1 MTYISS
7 YKDQDWLLPTSIKQ
21 MISDKH
27 MCFFVEEFVDSLD
40 FTNFDMIYEG
50 AGHPAYHP
58 RIIMKIIIQG
68 MLSKERSSRK
78 LSSACRENLVFMYLA
93 EKVQPNFRTIARF
106 RKNNGKFI
114 KEVFKETIDL
124 ASENGLVDLNLIC
137 TDGSKIKANSS
148 KKMCLK
154 NEQIERL
161 DLIIDKMI
169 EEDIQQ
175 DEIDKEIYG
184 EKEENITNIEI
195 KNLKGIVKSYRKIK
209 DKEKLKENCKKA
221 IEEFDKD
228 SQIKRVSL
236 SDPECRMMKNKKG
249 VFELDYN
256 TQFTVDSK
264 NQIIIAN
271 DVCQDRDDSHQLQPQ
286 IKNVKENVELKKDT
300 KVAVD
305 CNYNNGENLK
315 FLEEERLDGYAPTA
329 AQTQELDDKKQIIED
344 NYEYDWERDEI
355 IIEGKRLRYYKD
367 WMERKGRKQ
376 RVYKSEDGKIIKK
389 VIEFFRERLRM
400 KKKMETKEGKN
411 IYGLR
416 KTIVEPVIGNI
427 KYNLGFNEF
436 LIKGLDGAK
445 LELNLASITHNLK
458 KIWIARGKLSINNKN
473 IIFDLIIN
481 NHQMYCDPACLVR
494 RQFLLKLSF
503 SEHPKNKRL
512 CKPHTLVCGAF
523 YFFDIKNSKSSIN
536 LYP

>member
-7 YKDQDWLLPTSIKQ
+7 YKGQDWLLPTSIKQ
-21 MISDKH
+21 MIPENHIS
-27 MCFFVEEFVDSLD
+27 FFVEEFVESLD
-40 FTNFDMIYEG
+40 FSGFDMVYDG

-78 LSSACRENLVFMYLA
+78 LAGACRENFVFMYLA

-154 NEQIERL
+154 KEQIERL
-161 DLIIDKMI
+161 DSIIDKMV
-169 EEDIQQ
+169 EEDIKQ

-184 EKEENITNIEI
+184 EKEENITDIEM
-195 KNLKGIVKSYRKIK
+195 KNLRGIVKSYREVK

-264 NQIIIAN
+264 NQIILAN
-271 DVCQDRDDSHQLQPQ
+271 DVCQDRTDTFQLQPQ
-286 IKNVKENVELKKDT
+286 IKNVNENIKLKEDT
-300 KVAVD
+300 KIAAD

-315 FLEEERLDGYAPTA
+315 FLEEERLDGYIPTIS
-329 AQTQELDDKKQIIED
+329 QVQRLDDRKQKKED
-344 NYEYDWERDEI
+344 EYEYNWDKDEI
-355 IIEGKRLRYYKD
+355 ILNGTRLKFHALWKHRGNK
-367 WMERKGRKQ
+367 KQ
-376 RVYKSEDGKIIKK
+376 RWYKSEDGKI
-389 VIEFFRERLRM
+389 VRRVPEFFRERLRM
-400 KKKMETKEGKN
+400 KKKLETEDGKY
-411 IYGLR
+411 IYSLR

-427 KYNLGFNEF
+427 KYNLGFTEF
-436 LIKGLDGAK
+436 LVRGLNGAK
-445 LELNLASITHNLK
+445 LELNLVSLAHNLK
-458 KIWIARGKLSINNKN
+458 KIWIARGKINNKN
-473 IIFDLIIN
+473 LFLVFYSII
-481 NHQMYCDPACLVR
+481 A
-494 RQFLLKLSF
+494 S
-503 SEHPKNKRL
+503 KNL
-512 CKPHTLVCGAF
+512 NVTQPV
-523 YFFDIKNSKSSIN
+523 
-536 LYP
+536 

>member
-1 MTYISS
+1 MTYINS
-7 YKDQDWLLPTSIKQ
+7 YKNQDWLLPTSIKQ

-27 MCFFVEEFVDSLD
+27 ICFFVEEFVESLD
-40 FTNFDMIYEG
+40 YSKFDMIYDG

-106 RKNNGKFI
+106 RENNGKFI
-114 KEVFKETIDL
+114 KEVFKETVNL
-124 ASENGLVDLNLIC
+124 ASENGLVDLNMIC

-154 NEQIERL
+154 KEQLEKL
-161 DLIIDKMI
+161 DSIIDKMI

-184 EKEENITNIEI
+184 EKEENITDIEI
-195 KNLKGIVKSYRKIK
+195 KNLKGIVRSYREVK
-209 DKEKLKENCKKA
+209 DKEKLKEKCKKA

-228 SQIKRVSL
+228 AKIKRVSL

-249 VFELDYN
+249 NYELDYN
-256 TQFTVDSK
+256 VQFTVDSK
-264 NQIIIAN
+264 NQIIVAN

-286 IKNVKENVELKKDT
+286 IKNVRENVELKEDT

-315 FLEEERLDGYAPTA
+315 FLEEENLDGYTPNIS
-329 AQTQELDDKKQIIED
+329 QTRELDDRKPTVKQD
-344 NYEYDWERDEI
+344 DYEYDEKKDEI
-355 IIEGKRLRYYKD
+355 ILKGVRLKFHTMWKND
-367 WMERKGRKQ
+367 GERKQ
-376 RVYKSEDGKIIKK
+376 RWYKSEDGKIVKR
-389 VIEFFRERLRM
+389 VPEFFRERLRM
-400 KKKMETKEGKN
+400 KKKMETEKGKQ

-427 KYNLGFNEF
+427 KYNMGFTEF
-436 LIKGLDGAK
+436 LIRGLDGAK
-445 LELNLASITHNLK
+445 LELNIVSIAHNLK
-458 KIWIARGKLSINNKN
+458 KIWIARGKICQNKDYPEKSIV
-473 IIFDLIIN
+473 FCLIIT
-481 NHQMYCDPACLVR
+481 
-494 RQFLLKLSF
+494 
-503 SEHPKNKRL
+503 KN
-512 CKPHTLVCGAF
+512 
-523 YFFDIKNSKSSIN
+523 YFNVTR
-536 LYP
+536 PV